1 MVNDDVNK
9 IMNSCHIIWL
19 DDTIETDK
27 QSEDIRGRIRH
38 VGRGHLKIFADPDQ
52 CIDDITTELIEKQVF
67 LITSNAFG
75 RNIVPLI
82 HELSQL
88 QAIYIYCRNKKA
100 AELWSKSIGKVLG
113 IFIRP
118 EELYI
123 RISNDLN
130 KYITDSNIPM
140 SIFHLS
146 ERDKTLQELTNES
159 ITSIWY
165 RLMFTV
171 LQSMVKYGNA
181 KDDMVEV
188 CQACYYDNKA
198 QNKKIIDFEKDY
210 SPEKAVWWYTYDSF
224 LYRLL
229 NKALRT
235 QNMEIIFKFRFF
247 YQ

>member
-1 MVNDDVNK
+1 
-9 IMNSCHIIWL
+9 
-19 DDTIETDK
+19 
-27 QSEDIRGRIRH
+27 
-38 VGRGHLKIFADPDQ
+38 
-52 CIDDITTELIEKQVF
+52 
-67 LITSNAFG
+67 
-75 RNIVPLI
+75 
-82 HELSQL
+82 
-88 QAIYIYCRNKKA
+88 
-100 AELWSKSIGKVLG
+100 
-113 IFIRP
+113 
-118 EELYI
+118 
-123 RISNDLN
+123 
-130 KYITDSNIPM
+130 M